1 MVEADRNKT
10 KSVCCGAGGGR
21 MWMEEE
27 PEHRVNEMRVGQLL
41 EKDPEI
47 IGVNCPYCLT
57 MMEDGIG
64 AKGKGDSVKAFD
76 LAEILVAQLAGAPR
90 GPGARAAPGARPAA
104 APRRRRPNRRPK
116 PPPPRMRPLN
126 LRSTWRKRTLKR
138 PKRPRLRI
146 PKKRKQEREEGEL
159 ECHGQKKSKSLPQ

>member
-1 MVEADRNKT
+1 MAGVTVVEADRNKN

-41 EKDPEI
+41 EKQPEI

-64 AKGKGDSVKAFD
+64 AKGKSETVKALD
-76 LAEILVAQLAGAPR
+76 LAEILVARLKSAPAVALAPEVTAPS
-90 GPGARAAPGARPAA
+90 AAPATPVAAPEAAASEAPLTTPAPEAAPETAQTVAAADTEVSEPAA
-104 APRRRRPNRRPK
+104 TTDTGNTEANK
-116 PPPPRMRPLN
+116 A
-126 LRSTWRKRTLKR
+126 
-138 PKRPRLRI
+138 
-146 PKKRKQEREEGEL
+146 EEEN
-159 ECHGQKKSKSLPQ
+159 

>member
-1 MVEADRNKT
+1 MTVLEADRNKS

-41 EKDPEI
+41 EKQPEI

-64 AKGKGDSVKAFD
+64 AKGKSETVKAFD
-76 LAEILVAQLAGAPR
+76 LAEILAARLTSGQSARRPTGRRQQPPAPATGGRGRPAGS
-90 GPGARAAPGARPAA
+90 GARTAQTVAEADTEVSAPAA
-104 APRRRRPNRRPK
+104 
-116 PPPPRMRPLN
+116 
-126 LRSTWRKRTLKR
+126 TTDT
-138 PKRPRLRI
+138 
-146 PKKRKQEREEGEL
+146 
-159 ECHGQKKSKSLPQ
+159 SKTEVTKAEKEN

>member
-1 MVEADRNKT
+1 VTVLEAERNKN

-41 EKDPEI
+41 QEQPDI

-64 AKGKGDSVKAFD
+64 SKGKSETVKAMD
-76 LAEILVAQLAGAPR
+76 LAEILAARLAG
-90 GPGARAAPGARPAA
+90 RPA
-104 APRRRRPNRRPK
+104 PEPEPNK
-116 PPPPRMRPLN
+116 
-126 LRSTWRKRTLKR
+126 
-138 PKRPRLRI
+138 I
-146 PKKRKQEREEGEL
+146 EEE
-159 ECHGQKKSKSLPQ
+159 S

>member
-1 MVEADRNKT
+1 MTVLEADRNKS

-41 EKDPEI
+41 EKQPEI

-64 AKGKGDSVKAFD
+64 AKGKSETVKAMD
-76 LAEILVAQLAGAPR
+76 LAEILVARLKSAPGGRAGRGGLTPDARRGRARSGAPET
-90 GPGARAAPGARPAA
+90 AQTVAAPDTEMSAPAA
-104 APRRRRPNRRPK
+104 TTDTSNTEVTK
-116 PPPPRMRPLN
+116 
-126 LRSTWRKRTLKR
+126 
-138 PKRPRLRI
+138 I
-146 PKKRKQEREEGEL
+146 EEE
-159 ECHGQKKSKSLPQ
+159 S

>member
-1 MVEADRNKT
+1 MTVVEADRNKT

-41 EKDPEI
+41 EKEPEI

-76 LAEILVAQLAGAPR
+76 LAEILVARLASAPAGAAAAAAGDGAER
-90 GPGARAAPGARPAA
+90 GRPKRAPPTGGSRPAA
-104 APRRRRPNRRPK
+104 DAAPEPAEHVAK
-116 PPPPRMRPLN
+116 ADAEA
-126 LRSTWRKRTLKR
+126 SEASATTDT
-138 PKRPRLRI
+138 
-146 PKKRKQEREEGEL
+146 EEA
-159 ECHGQKKSKSLPQ
+159 

>member
-1 MVEADRNKT
+1 MVEADRHKN

-41 EKDPEI
+41 EKQPEI

-64 AKGKGDSVKAFD
+64 AKGKSETVKALD
-76 LAEILVAQLAGAPR
+76 LAEILVARLKSAPAVE
-90 GPGARAAPGARPAA
+90 PAVAPEPAPAASAPETPAPEAAPQTAQTVAAPDTEVSQPAA
-104 APRRRRPNRRPK
+104 TTDTSEVEVTK
-116 PPPPRMRPLN
+116 
-126 LRSTWRKRTLKR
+126 T
-138 PKRPRLRI
+138 
-146 PKKRKQEREEGEL
+146 EEE
-159 ECHGQKKSKSLPQ
+159 H

>member
-1 MVEADRNKT
+1 
-10 KSVCCGAGGGR
+10 

-64 AKGKGDSVKAFD
+64 SKGKGESVKALD
-76 LAEILVAQLAGAPR
+76 LAEILVARL
-90 GPGARAAPGARPAA
+90 PGRPA
-104 APRRRRPNRRPK
+104 PVSDVQ
-116 PPPPRMRPLN
+116 L
-126 LRSTWRKRTLKR
+126 T
-138 PKRPRLRI
+138 
-146 PKKRKQEREEGEL
+146 EETPDITQTEPDKT
-159 ECHGQKKSKSLPQ
+159 EEES